1 MQLVD
6 NKAVYSLEVCC
17 DHRADFFMHGT
28 TVRTVRTVKGAAVK
42 GAAARNC
49 SWNMTIGYGIVKLCL
64 HARAEVQGGQGD
76 GEGDV
81 QERGKFISA
90 GMDNLSNAGLP
101 LFACSRKM
109 PAPIGTAG

>member
-6 NKAVYSLEVCC
+6 NKAVDGLKVCR

-28 TVRTVRTVKGAAVK
+28 TVKGAAVK
-42 GAAARNC
+42 GVAARNC

-64 HARAEVQGGQGD
+64 HARGEVQGCQGD

-81 QERGKFISA
+81 QERG
-90 GMDNLSNAGLP
+90 
-101 LFACSRKM
+101 
-109 PAPIGTAG
+109 

>member
-49 SWNMTIGYGIVKLCL
+49 SWNMTLNYGIVKLCL
-64 HARAEVQGGQGD
+64 HARGEVQGCQGD
-76 GEGDV
+76 GNGDDH
-81 QERGKFISA
+81 ERGKDISA
-90 GMDNLSNAGLP
+90 DMDNLSKAGLP
-101 LFACSRKM
+101 PFGCSRKM